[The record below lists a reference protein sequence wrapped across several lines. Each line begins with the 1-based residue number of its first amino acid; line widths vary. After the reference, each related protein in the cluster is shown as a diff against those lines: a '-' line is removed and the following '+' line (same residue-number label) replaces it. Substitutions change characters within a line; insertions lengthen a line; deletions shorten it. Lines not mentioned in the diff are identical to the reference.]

1 MKSVNYLLLVLAAVF
16 VVAMVGTEAQA
27 CSAYIGDYVWFDANG
42 NGLQDEDASA
52 GINGVMVTAYR
63 DFDCNGVVDVD
74 DVVFDYDF
82 TDYGPDGEPG
92 YYFIPA
98 FGSEAISICYVVQ
111 IDAKYSPQD
120 ICLNTDEQIAFP
132 LYCEDKWDVDFGY
145 TDECGGDDDTGD
157 DDTADDDDDDT
168 GRDCTLTPGYW
179 KTHSSYGPAPF
190 DATWEELPDGADTE
204 FFFSGDSYY
213 DVLWTAPRG
222 NAYYILAHAYIASE
236 LNQYQG
242 ASIPADVADAFGD
255 ATAFLLSYTPA
266 QIKNVNRSVRQAI
279 VEVARILD
287 EYNNGEIGPGHC
299 TDAGD
304 E

>member
-1 MKSVNYLLLVLAAVF
+1 MKSMNYLLLVLAAVF
-16 VVAMVGTEAQA
+16 VVAMVGTDAQA

-52 GINGVMVTAYR
+52 GINGVMVVAYR
-63 DFDCNGVVDVD
+63 DFDCNGVVDTD

-82 TDYGPDGEPG
+82 TDYGPDGNPG
-92 YYFIPA
+92 YYYIPA
-98 FGSEAISICYVVQ
+98 FGSESISICYVVQ

-120 ICLNTDEQIAFP
+120 LCLTTTEQIAFP

-145 TDECGGDDDTGD
+145 SDVCGGDDDDD
-157 DDTADDDDDDT
+157 DDTGDDDDDT

-179 KTHSSYGPAPF
+179 KTHSSYGPAPY
-190 DATWEELPDGADTE
+190 DATWAELPDGADTE
-204 FFFSGDSYY
+204 FFLSGDSYY

-236 LNQYQG
+236 LNLLQG
-242 ASIPADVADAFGD
+242 ASAPDEVIDAYGE
-255 ATAFLLSYTPA
+255 AAAFLLSYTPA

-299 TDAGD
+299 ADAAD